1 MMRMDSS
8 LLTGLILENLG
19 HEQVLPQD
27 QALDQPRDSQRGQ
40 EIVECPSMTEVITIF
55 GPTASGKSRLAVET
69 ALAQN
74 GEIISVDSRQV
85 YRELS
90 IGTGKITEIEIQ

>member
-1 MMRMDSS
+1 MTRMDSS
-8 LLTGLILENLG
+8 LLTVLILENLG

-27 QALDQPRDSQRGQ
+27 RALDQPRDSQRVLV
-40 EIVECPSMTEVITIF
+40 IAECPSMTRVITIF

-74 GEIISVDSRQV
+74 GEIISVDSRQI

-90 IGTGKITEIEIQ
+90 IGTGKITKAEMQ